1 VQATDV
7 MTRDVVTVGP
17 VTSAKSAAEV
27 LVARGFAALPVLDDD
42 GRLVGVVAEADVLR
56 DRVPADPLLHLRRGG
71 PAPVAPGRLVRDT
84 MTRAVRTVHPAA
96 DIADVARLLVDAH
109 LRSLP
114 VVEDGVLVG
123 IVGRRDVLRVLVR
136 PDEEIRADVR
146 RLVEDYTG
154 EPGGFEVTVA
164 DGATAVR
171 RLHGA
176 PQVSVGVEEL
186 ALQRLATTVPGVV
199 SVQVVGHTDGHATG
213 SAS

>member
-1 VQATDV
+1 MQATDV

-17 VTSAKSAAEV
+17 GTSAKSAAEL
-27 LVARGFAALPVLDDD
+27 LVAGGFAALPVLDDD

-71 PAPVAPGRLVRDT
+71 PAPVAPGPLVRDT
-84 MTRAVRTVHPAA
+84 MTRTVRTVHPAA
-96 DIADVARLLVDAH
+96 DVADVARLLVEAH

-136 PDEEIRADVR
+136 PDEDIRADVR

-154 EPGGFEVTVA
+154 EPGSVEVTVA
-164 DGATAVR
+164 DGATRVR
-171 RLHGA
+171 RVRGA
-176 PQVSVGVEEL
+176 PQVSRAVEEL

-199 SVQVVGHTDGHATG
+199 SVQVAGPGARG
-213 SAS
+213 AS